1 MPPITRSFV
10 MSKTVFKGFLAVACL
25 LAPPPV
31 LAQSL
36 QECTAAVFSPAAAE
50 GHRPMLWKN
59 RDTGELSNRVVYVK
73 ELPHSYL
80 AVVDKDDPTGRV
92 CWAGLNDAG
101 FGIMNTASYNL
112 PQKKGE
118 QTDGEGLIMAQALR
132 TCRTVADFEAF
143 LKANLGPNLG
153 AATNFGV
160 IDSEGSALL
169 LEVHNHGVVR
179 YEAEAA
185 PSKFLFVTNYSR
197 SGTSTEGSGRIR
209 MDRVLELDHLRRS
222 GPYSPLEIFR
232 DFARD
237 TGHPL
242 VKSTTW
248 SQFHAL
254 KAQSHWVHT
263 RHTIN
268 RWDTA
273 CSIVLVGKDPTRP
286 DTRPMMW
293 ILPGEPLV
301 SIALP
306 LWVDAGNPPSVFF
319 QGKEAPLWTETLRLK
334 ALARPGYGAPEKQE
348 YLDAARLDNQAGT
361 GFLPTLLKA
370 EASIFECVKAFE
382 TTPHTPAERSAL
394 QAELANQAMATLRA
408 VR

>member
-1 MPPITRSFV
+1 M
-10 MSKTVFKGFLAVACL
+10 FKNIFAVVCL
-25 LAPPPV
+25 FAPHPAS
-31 LAQSL
+31 AQGL
-36 QECTAAVFSPAAAE
+36 QECTAAVFSPAAVE

-73 ELPHSYL
+73 ELPYSYL

-101 FGIMNTASYNL
+101 FAIMNTASYNL

-118 QTDGEGLIMAQALR
+118 QADGEGLIMAQALR
-132 TCRTVADFEAF
+132 TCRTVADFETF

-179 YEAEAA
+179 YEAGAA
-185 PSKFLFVTNYSR
+185 PAKFLFVTNYSR
-197 SGTSTEGSGRIR
+197 SGTATEGGGRIR
-209 MDRVLELDHLRRS
+209 MDRVLELDRFRRPGAY
-222 GPYSPLEIFR
+222 GPQEILR

-248 SQFHAL
+248 SQFHEL
-254 KAQSHWVHT
+254 KAQPHWIHT

-273 CSIVLVGKDPTRP
+273 CSVVLVGKDPARP

-301 SIALP
+301 SVALP
-306 LWVDAGNPPSVFF
+306 LWVEAGTPPSVFF
-319 QGKEAPLWTETLRLK
+319 QGKEAPMWTETLRLK
-334 ALARPGYGAPEKQE
+334 ALARPGYGTPEKQE

-361 GFLPTLLKA
+361 GFLPTLLKT
-370 EASIFECVKAFE
+370 EASIFERAKAFE
-382 TTPHTPAERSAL
+382 TTPHTPAECSAF